1 MAKDPAFLFYP
12 GDYLRDTQ
20 LLSETAQVAYDR
32 IMCEHMRNICITQ
45 HQVNFLT
52 KRLEKDEREHLMT
65 LLKRINGGY
74 QIEWVAESI
83 EKRILYSESRRRNKQ
98 GKKNNTCETY
108 DTHMENE
115 NEDVNKDIIKDIIDY
130 INKVLKTNYKYN
142 SKVTNK
148 HINARL
154 EEGFSVDDF
163 YLVIEKKA
171 RQWKDNSKMA
181 PYLRPITLFSTKF
194 ESYLNE
200 ITPQEKTEFQKN
212 VERTLRLWM
221 NETRQD
227 SPFL

>member
-108 DTHMENE
+108 DIHMENE

>member
-171 RQWKDNSKMA
+171 RQWKDNPKMA